1 VTLGQFGQARR
12 AMLWQGCDRRIWG
25 IVLNYRHI
33 FHAGNFADLVKHACL
48 TAMLRRLTDATGPSP
63 GPLEVI
69 DTHAG
74 AGVYD
79 LSSAEA
85 VRSGEAPAGVG
96 RLLADPDAPPVF
108 DTLKAE
114 IGKLNSSGE
123 LRWYPGSPLLI
134 ADALRKD
141 DRLTVCELRPD
152 DGAVLGR
159 LLNRPQVRVL
169 AADGYETAAAGV
181 ARDGASLVLIDPP
194 FERGDEYARVLE
206 CVRRVLQRN
215 AGAAV
220 MVWLPLK
227 DLETFD
233 GFLRGLEAIGRPGAL
248 VVEARLRKL
257 DNPLRMNGCA
267 LVLINDPPGTEREAA
282 DACEWVVGALGE
294 AGGVARTWRL

>member
-1 VTLGQFGQARR
+1 MTQGQLGQAAEPCYGEP
-12 AMLWQGCDRRIWG
+12 WDRRIAG

-48 TAMLRRLTDATGPSP
+48 MAVLNRLTHARCR
-63 GPLEVI
+63 LEVI

-96 RLLADPDAPPVF
+96 RLLADPEAPAVF

-114 IGKLNSSGE
+114 IAKLNPSGE
-123 LRWYPGSPLLI
+123 MRWYPGSPLLI
-134 ADALRKD
+134 ANALRKD
-141 DRLTVCELRPD
+141 DGLTACELRPD
-152 DGAVLGR
+152 DAAALGR

-169 AADGYETAAAGV
+169 AADGYEAAAG
-181 ARDGASLVLIDPP
+181 GAGRHGANLVLIDPP

-206 CVRRVLQRN
+206 CVDRMQQRN
-215 AGAAV
+215 ASAVV

-233 GFLRGLEAIGRPGAL
+233 GFLRGLEAMGRSGAL
-248 VVEARLRKL
+248 VVEARLRRL
-257 DNPLRMNGCA
+257 DNPLRLNGCA
-267 LVLINDPPGTEREAA
+267 LAVINDPPRTEQDAA
-282 DACEWVVGALGE
+282 DACEWVVETLGE
-294 AGGVARTWRL
+294 AGGAARTWRL